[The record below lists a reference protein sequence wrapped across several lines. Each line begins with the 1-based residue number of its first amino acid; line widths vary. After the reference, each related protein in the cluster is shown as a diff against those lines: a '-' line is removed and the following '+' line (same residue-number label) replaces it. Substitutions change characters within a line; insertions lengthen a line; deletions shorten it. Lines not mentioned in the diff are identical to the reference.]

1 MATRGKRPQIKGKG
15 ADVFFQEEE
24 GATALEQAPHTPE
37 AQEARQQRTP
47 EKREMVT
54 FYLPPA
60 LVDKLDRA
68 WIERRLKDRKVQK
81 SHIVTEALEAYL
93 KD

>member
-24 GATALEQAPHTPE
+24 GAIVPEQSFHTP
-37 AQEARQQRTP
+37 APPEARQQRTP

-81 SHIVTEALEAYL
+81 SHIVTEALETYL